1 MFRLSSDPDST
12 SWARSKCDT
21 KNFVDSDPSSA
32 SVRRW
37 DGESQETLKSYRPIF
52 DMLAALPGPP
62 RRPSQRVPTRSTE
75 GCSSGRLTGRKGP
88 NSSSWRTRIAAKP
101 ERLKSYRPI
110 FDMLLPRALCMP
122 GLKLKTPLR
131 VLKKDLLANNP
142 STPCSTSSEVTSTV
156 PVRLK
161 LNNRHGDLQLEP
173 STLSLNLKLYAG
185 TP

>member
-21 KNFVDSDPSSA
+21 KNSVPSSA

-75 GCSSGRLTGRKGP
+75 GCSSGRLAGRKGP

-110 FDMLLPRALCMP
+110 FDMLLPRALCTP
-122 GLKLKTPLR
+122 GLKLKTPLQ

-142 STPCSTSSEVTSTV
+142 STPCSHAGSESTVAQSRAGSAQCTSSWHGHDF
-156 PVRLK
+156 LK
-161 LNNRHGDLQLEP
+161 HKALL
-173 STLSLNLKLYAG
+173 
-185 TP
+185 